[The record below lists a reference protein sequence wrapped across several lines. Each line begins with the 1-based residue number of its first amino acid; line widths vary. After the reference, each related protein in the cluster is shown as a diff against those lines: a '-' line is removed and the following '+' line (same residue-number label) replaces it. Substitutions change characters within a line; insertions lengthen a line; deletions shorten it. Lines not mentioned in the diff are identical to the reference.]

1 MATTV
6 PSFATAFPTQVYEL
20 QKQGRNIDL
29 IDVRTDVE
37 YGLLHAVGARSI
49 PLGQL
54 TPASAVA
61 ERCGA
66 PEDPI
71 YIICQSGARSRRA
84 CQRLAAAGV
93 NVVNVEGGTTAW
105 RRGGL
110 PVVGATNTI
119 PRVPTR
125 LRLGGV
131 LLAAVLLILGAT
143 VHPLFLWLALALW
156 LALLVVN
163 RGCPLGAC
171 GVPRH
176 NSQTADRD
184 KAQIP

>member
-6 PSFATAFPTQVYEL
+6 PSFATAFPSQVYDL

-37 YGLLHAVGARSI
+37 YGLMHAVGSRSI
-49 PLGQL
+49 PLGKL

-61 ERCGA
+61 ERRGA

-84 CQRLAAAGV
+84 CQRLAAAGM
-93 NVVNVEGGTTAW
+93 NVVNVEGGTAAW

-110 PVVGATNTI
+110 PVVGATNASV
-119 PRVPTR
+119 RVPAR

-131 LLAAVLLILGAT
+131 LLAGVLLILGAT
-143 VHPLFLWLALALW
+143 VHPAFLWLALVLW

-163 RGCPLGAC
+163 RGCPLGVC
-171 GVPRH
+171 DVSRQDSPTPD
-176 NSQTADRD
+176 ND
-184 KAQIP
+184 KAQNP

>member
-6 PSFATAFPTQVYEL
+6 PSFATAYPTQVYEL

-37 YGLLHAVGARSI
+37 FGLLHAVGARSI
-49 PLGQL
+49 PLGKL

-61 ERCGA
+61 ARCGA

-71 YIICQSGARSRRA
+71 YIICQSGSRSRRA
-84 CQRLAAAGV
+84 CQRLAATGMH
-93 NVVNVEGGTTAW
+93 VVNVEGGTAAW

-110 PVVGATNTI
+110 PVVGATNAS
-119 PRVPTR
+119 PRVPAR

-131 LLAAVLLILGAT
+131 FLAVVLLVLGFTVHSAFYWPAAV
-143 VHPLFLWLALALW
+143 LWLALF
-156 LALLVVN
+156 VVG

-171 GVPRH
+171 FAPRH
-176 NSQTADRD
+176 DSDAAGSD
-184 KAQIP
+184 KAQTP